1 MAGRRQ
7 TLRSSVLNSV
17 CTHRR
22 HLRLEN
28 LRTLVLADNC
38 ITRIQFSTDD
48 DGVLSLHDSRD
59 DLDDWVREFLESKC
73 LIAFFERY
81 LRII

>member
-1 MAGRRQ
+1 MICKKITFLCIFLGRRQ

-28 LRTLVLADNC
+28 LRTLVLADNS

-48 DGVLSLHDSRD
+48 DGLYSNLHDSRD
-59 DLDDWVREFLESKC
+59 DLDDWVHT
-73 LIAFFERY
+73 IVT
-81 LRII
+81 